1 MDNALR
7 ESYFAR
13 AAGRAWAWFCR
24 NATHSAF
31 FSALSGSRI
40 VMWMC
45 HHLSLVTAGCIAL
58 LYVVPHAYFNNQ
70 YSFFIMLL
78 LSGLLLVAAV
88 NGFVPGIAV
97 HRMGLYAL
105 VFGLCV
111 VFGFVFSLSV
121 SQSLRFF
128 LFYVTAFLG
137 LLLTRSVLHTRRDLL
152 TFILVILGAVELSA
166 LYGLYQSFAGVE
178 VKLSQ
183 VDLALNAGM
192 PGRIFSFFENPNN
205 YAEVLVLTLPFFA
218 ALFFIAKTKLQK
230 YAVALSAVLP
240 LLCLVLTYSRTS
252 WMAFAAALVVFFYF
266 TYRWVVPLLFVG
278 GFAAFPLLPFS
289 IRQRILSIFA
299 GTDSSI
305 LYRATI
311 REQYYPMVHEYWK
324 TGMGLGSDIV
334 KNTVIAYYEERPEL
348 GVLYW
353 QVAPHAHNLFL
364 QIWSELGIIGAASFC
379 GACIAFVRKSV
390 TTLFHTTQRNFL
402 AAAGFAGILGTLIVG
417 FGEYIWFYPRV
428 MLLFWLVTGVTLS
441 ALRLGTDTDD
451 SISGAADAS

>member
-13 AAGRAWAWFCR
+13 AVGRAWAWFCR
-24 NATHSAF
+24 KAGSSVC
-31 FSALSGSRI
+31 FSTLAGSRI

-45 HHLSLVTAGCIAL
+45 RHLTLVTAGSIAL
-58 LYVVPHAYFNNQ
+58 LYVVPHANFNNQ
-70 YSFFIMLL
+70 YSLFVMLF
-78 LSGLLLVAAV
+78 LSALLLVAAV
-88 NGFVPGIAV
+88 YGFVPGIAM

-111 VFGFVFSLSV
+111 VFGFVFSESV

-137 LLLTRSVLHTRRDLL
+137 LVLTRSVLRTRRDLVM
-152 TFILVILGAVELSA
+152 FVLVLLGAVAISA
-166 LYGLYQSFAGVE
+166 LYGLYQSFVGVE

-218 ALFFIAKTKLQK
+218 ALFFMATSRWQK
-230 YAVALSAVLP
+230 YAVVMFAVPP

-278 GFAAFPLLPFS
+278 GLAAFPLLPYS

-311 REQYYPMVHEYWK
+311 REQYQPMVHEYWK
-324 TGMGLGSDIV
+324 TGMGLGADVV
-334 KNTVIAYYEERPEL
+334 KNTVIEYYENRPEL
-348 GVLYW
+348 GILYW
-353 QVAPHAHNLFL
+353 QVAPHAHNQFL

-379 GACIAFVRKSV
+379 GAFIAFVRKSV
-390 TTLFHTTQRNFL
+390 TTLFNAAHRNFI
-402 AAAGFAGILGTLIVG
+402 AAAGFAGLVGSLMTG

-428 MLLFWLVTGVTLS
+428 MLLFWLVIGITLS
-441 ALRLGTDTDD
+441 ALRLGADEGAV
-451 SISGAADAS
+451 SGAADAS